1 MTAEAVTDPIP
12 TQDPKPSATEKE
24 DANKLSEED
33 QRIKDQVELLVIR
46 AADSSVEVSKLA
58 VEQLVDLLRTS
69 SSRSVASVPKPL
81 KYVRSMYS
89 ELELALKATSD
100 EMLAK
105 RLHDVLSFIA
115 MTLKFSVP
123 RVSLD
128 HKLKGTTDD
137 LGLWGH
143 EYLRF
148 LAGHVGEEWK
158 ERVSKN
164 ESTDYLNTFVD
175 QIVEFMV
182 LHQDDPSAIDLLVE
196 IDDIG
201 RLTKHVEESNY
212 KRVASYLEAI
222 RKYLT
227 RPSDT
232 KVLQTAFNIYVTMKN
247 YSAAASV
254 GIQLSDGRERLNE
267 LVDKCKDR
275 EAQIQ
280 LALQCA
286 RYKVFLRTDDEEDK
300 ILAEAN
306 GNARLSDIFQSVGK
320 ELDAVKIKS
329 VEELFKSASNTTLI
343 VHDIHYKLACA
354 LASALS
360 NCAFSEDSLL
370 SGDGGKNIEFDNLHD
385 RVISSVA
392 ASGLLYLWDYK
403 VGLHTLNDLLESPH
417 DNIRAGAALGIGI
430 LVCGIQLSDFNIALG
445 LLQPYVVSPI
455 KNLQIGAILGL
466 GYGCAGTNS
475 KKAKKVLIP
484 ILADSQTSL
493 EVHCMTAYALA
504 TVFVGSADEDIT
516 ETMINCLLEIPE
528 KNLTD
533 VVVRY
538 LILALGCMFL
548 GCQESADTLI
558 DTCSALPFVIRRYTE
573 IVIQSCA
580 FAGTG
585 NVVVIQ
591 KFFHTIAENEEP
603 QDLSKEE
610 EGESA
615 EKGTNEE
622 EGVPSTSS
630 EQTAKPYNMNFKAA
644 AALGIGMVALGEP
657 MGTEMTKRSI
667 IHMLL
672 TDTVSHEGHEMSG
685 RRSVPLVFALLSA
698 SDPHITVIEH
708 LNRLAHDSDT
718 PTAQNAILA
727 LGIIAAGT
735 NNARVTSRLSSLAAY
750 YNKPDQVNILFTVRL
765 AQGLCSMGRGHL
777 TLSPLHYDHSAVSPT
792 ALMGLLCLMHSALEL
807 DKTLLERY
815 HYMFYALAPSISPR
829 MVVAV
834 DAELEVISGVQV
846 RVGTPVDTVAVP
858 GKPRAIT
865 GFQTQKT
872 PVLLGVQE
880 KVEVADDNYTS
891 VATVIEGII
900 VLKKKPSV
908 N

>member
-1 MTAEAVTDPIP
+1 MTTEAVTDPIP
-12 TQDPKPSATEKE
+12 TQDPKPTATEKE

-46 AADSSVEVSKLA
+46 AADRSVEVSKLA

-69 SSRSVASVPKPL
+69 SSLSVASVPKPL
-81 KYVRSMYS
+81 KYVRSMYPQ
-89 ELELALKATSD
+89 LELALKATSD
-100 EMLAK
+100 ETLAK

-137 LGLWGH
+137 LALWGH

-158 ERVSKN
+158 ERVSKS

-196 IDDIG
+196 IDDIS

-232 KVLQTAFNIYVTMKN
+232 KVVQTAFNIYVMMKN

-254 GIQLSDGRERLNE
+254 GIQLSDGRERLIE
-267 LVDKCKDR
+267 LVEKCTDR

-286 RYKVFLRTDDEEDK
+286 RYKVFLPTENEEDE
-300 ILAEAN
+300 IVADAN
-306 GNARLSDIFQSVGK
+306 GNARLSQIFRSVGK
-320 ELDAVKIKS
+320 ELDAVKVKS
-329 VEELFKSASNTTLI
+329 LEELFKSASNNAPI
-343 VHDIHYKLACA
+343 VHDLHYSLSCAFGSA
-354 LASALS
+354 LA
-360 NCAFSEDSLL
+360 NCAFGEDAFL
-370 SGDGGKNIEFDNLHD
+370 SGDNDDKIQFDHRQD
-385 RVISSVA
+385 RIISTVA
-392 ASGLLYLWDYK
+392 AQGLLYLWDYQ
-403 VGLHTLNDLLESPH
+403 VGIQVMNNLLESSS
-417 DNIRAGAALGIGI
+417 NFIKAGAALGTGI
-430 LVCGIQLSDFNIALG
+430 ILCGIHLSSYDIASA
-445 LLQPYVVSPI
+445 LLLPFVLSPI
-455 KNLQIGAILGL
+455 KDIQIGAILGL
-466 GYGCAGTNS
+466 GYACAGTNS
-475 KKAKKVLIP
+475 ESAKETLIP
-484 ILADSQTSL
+484 ILADSNSSL

-528 KNLTD
+528 ERLTD
-533 VVVRY
+533 AVVRY

-558 DTCSALPFVIRRYTE
+558 DTCGALPFVIRRYTE

-591 KFFHTIAENEEP
+591 KFFHTIAENEKP
-603 QDLSKEE
+603 QDPSKEE
-610 EGESA
+610 EGESE
-615 EKGTNEE
+615 EKG
-622 EGVPSTSS
+622 
-630 EQTAKPYNMNFKAA
+630 AKPYNINFKTA

-698 SDPHITVIEH
+698 SDPQITVIEH
-708 LNRLAHDSDT
+708 LNRLAHDSDI

-727 LGIIAAGT
+727 LGIIAAGS

-750 YNKPDQVNILFTVRL
+750 YNKPDQVNVLFTVRL
-765 AQGLCSMGRGHL
+765 AQGLCAMGRGHL
-777 TLSPLHYDHSAVSPT
+777 TLSPLHYDRSAVSPT
-792 ALMGLLCLMHSALEL
+792 ALMGLLGLMHSAFEL
-807 DKTLLERY
+807 DKTLLEGY
-815 HYMFYALAPSISPR
+815 HYMFYALTPSISPR
-829 MVVAV
+829 MVVPV
-834 DAELEVISGVQV
+834 DTELEVISGVQV
-846 RVGTPVDTVAVP
+846 RVGAPADTVAVP

-872 PVLLGVQE
+872 PVLLGGQE

-891 VATVIEGII
+891 VAAVIEGII